1 MNVTTTFNSAA
12 IVAYNNTSEAKARS
26 IARDSEQTASK
37 TRNEDSLS
45 LSKTAADY
53 SGSIANNAPF
63 FPVRAGM
70 NADALVLGVTR
81 PGAVSSSAGKTF
93 EEVATDA
100 RKRMDQKYAQM
111 NAGDKPYSG
120 SVEDRN
126 ALMGDLDRRSLN
138 AVATNEGEQF
148 SKDEQETARGLM
160 QQQARLASGHYSG
173 PDDQKKNWKDPF
185 ANDPV
190 GRAKAALNFL
200 ENMSPEEKNTPQWLS
215 QHMTLA
221 DALNQYASGSKD
233 STDDGK
239 KTGHFH
245 NLAEIL
251 AGVDSDPGASKNPQ
265 NEQIN
270 NAGNAM
276 MDRIKALTPATQ

>member
-1 MNVTTTFNSAA
+1 MNVTSTFNSAA

-63 FPVRAGM
+63 FPVRTGM

-138 AVATNEGEQF
+138 AVATNEGGLF
-148 SKDEQETARGLM
+148 SKDEQDTARGLM

-221 DALNQYASGSKD
+221 DALNQYANGSKD
-233 STDDGK
+233 SADTEK
-239 KTGHFH
+239 KTGHFN

-251 AGVDSDPGASKNPQ
+251 AGVDTDGSASKTPEND
-265 NEQIN
+265 QIDK
-270 NAGNAM
+270 AGNAM

>member
-138 AVATNEGEQF
+138 AVATNEGGLF

>member
-138 AVATNEGEQF
+138 AVATNEGGLF
-148 SKDEQETARGLM
+148 SKDEQDTARGLM
-160 QQQARLASGHYSG
+160 QQQARLASGYYSG

-221 DALNQYASGSKD
+221 DALNQYANGSKD
-233 STDDGK
+233 SADTEK
-239 KTGHFH
+239 KTGHFN

-251 AGVDSDPGASKNPQ
+251 AGVDTDGSASKTPEND
-265 NEQIN
+265 QIDK
-270 NAGNAM
+270 AGNAM
-276 MDRIKALTPATQ
+276 MERIKTLMPATQ

>member
-1 MNVTTTFNSAA
+1 MNVTSTFNSAA
-12 IVAYNNTSEAKARS
+12 ILAYNNTSEAKTRS
-26 IARDSEQTASK
+26 VAPDSEQTASK

-111 NAGDKPYSG
+111 NTGDKPYSG

-138 AVATNEGEQF
+138 AVATNEGGLF

-221 DALNQYASGSKD
+221 DALNQYANGSKD
-233 STDDGK
+233 SADDGK

>member
-138 AVATNEGEQF
+138 AVATNEGGLF
-148 SKDEQETARGLM
+148 SKDEQDTARGLM
-160 QQQARLASGHYSG
+160 QQQARLASGYYSG

-221 DALNQYASGSKD
+221 DALNQYANGSKD
-233 STDDGK
+233 SADTEK
-239 KTGHFH
+239 KTGHFN

-251 AGVDSDPGASKNPQ
+251 AGVDTDGSASKNPE
-265 NEQIN
+265 NDQIDK
-270 NAGNAM
+270 AGNAM
-276 MDRIKALTPATQ
+276 MERIKTLMPATQ

>member
-1 MNVTTTFNSAA
+1 
-12 IVAYNNTSEAKARS
+12 
-26 IARDSEQTASK
+26 
-37 TRNEDSLS
+37 
-45 LSKTAADY
+45 
-53 SGSIANNAPF
+53 
-63 FPVRAGM
+63 
-70 NADALVLGVTR
+70 
-81 PGAVSSSAGKTF
+81 
-93 EEVATDA
+93 
-100 RKRMDQKYAQM
+100 
-111 NAGDKPYSG
+111 
-120 SVEDRN
+120 
-126 ALMGDLDRRSLN
+126 
-138 AVATNEGEQF
+138 
-148 SKDEQETARGLM
+148 M

-221 DALNQYASGSKD
+221 DALNQYANGSKD
-233 STDDGK
+233 SADDGK

>member
-1 MNVTTTFNSAA
+1 MNVTSTFNSAA

-138 AVATNEGEQF
+138 AVATNEGGLF

-221 DALNQYASGSKD
+221 DALNQYANGSKD
-233 STDDGK
+233 SADTEK
-239 KTGHFH
+239 KTGHFN

-251 AGVDSDPGASKNPQ
+251 AGVDTDGSASKTPEND
-265 NEQIN
+265 QIDK
-270 NAGNAM
+270 AGNAM

>member
-1 MNVTTTFNSAA
+1 MNVTSTFNSAA

-138 AVATNEGEQF
+138 AVATNEGGLF

>member
-1 MNVTTTFNSAA
+1 MNVTSTFNSAA

-138 AVATNEGEQF
+138 AVATNEGGLF
-148 SKDEQETARGLM
+148 SKDEQDTARGLM

-200 ENMSPEEKNTPQWLS
+200 ENMSPEEKNTPQRLS

-221 DALNQYASGSKD
+221 DALNQYANGSKD
-233 STDDGK
+233 SADDGK

>member
-1 MNVTTTFNSAA
+1 MNVTSTFNSAA

-100 RKRMDQKYAQM
+100 RQRMDQKYAQM

-138 AVATNEGEQF
+138 AVATNEGGLF
-148 SKDEQETARGLM
+148 SKDEQDTARGLM

-221 DALNQYASGSKD
+221 DALNQYANGSKD
-233 STDDGK
+233 SVDDGK

-265 NEQIN
+265 NEQIDK
-270 NAGNAM
+270 AGNAM
-276 MDRIKALTPATQ
+276 MERIKTLMPATQ

>member
-1 MNVTTTFNSAA
+1 MNVTSTFNSAA

-138 AVATNEGEQF
+138 AVATNEGGLF
-148 SKDEQETARGLM
+148 SKDEQDTARGLM

-221 DALNQYASGSKD
+221 DALNQYANGSKD
-233 STDDGK
+233 SVDDGK

>member
-1 MNVTTTFNSAA
+1 MNVTSTFNSAA

-138 AVATNEGEQF
+138 AVATNEGGLF
-148 SKDEQETARGLM
+148 SKDEQDTARGLM

-221 DALNQYASGSKD
+221 DALNQYANGSKD
-233 STDDGK
+233 SADTEK
-239 KTGHFH
+239 KTGHFN

-251 AGVDSDPGASKNPQ
+251 AGVDTDGSASKTPEND
-265 NEQIN
+265 QIDK
-270 NAGNAM
+270 AGNAM